1 MSKRSLLALEL
12 ILVFVAPPTLIFY
25 GVLPR
30 RPLPYLLV
38 GFLCALVYLRK
49 DSGFDGRTLIRWRGA
64 DGRRAVLEACAL
76 ALGVLG
82 LGVLLEPEK
91 VLLFPQTRPGLFM
104 LVVCLYPLLSAYPQE
119 VIFRPFFFRRYRP
132 LFPTD
137 DAMIMASAFVFAF
150 VHIIFFSP
158 LSFLLSFIGGAVFAR
173 RYHRTG
179 QLLPVAIQH
188 AILGIAIFA
197 FGLGHHFYHG
207 ARP

>member
-132 LFPTD
+132 LFQRG
-137 DAMIMASAFVFAF
+137 DASGVAS
-150 VHIIFFSP
+150 
-158 LSFLLSFIGGAVFAR
+158 R
-173 RYHRTG
+173 W
-179 QLLPVAIQH
+179 PVDTRAGSS
-188 AILGIAIFA
+188 A
-197 FGLGHHFYHG
+197 
-207 ARP
+207 